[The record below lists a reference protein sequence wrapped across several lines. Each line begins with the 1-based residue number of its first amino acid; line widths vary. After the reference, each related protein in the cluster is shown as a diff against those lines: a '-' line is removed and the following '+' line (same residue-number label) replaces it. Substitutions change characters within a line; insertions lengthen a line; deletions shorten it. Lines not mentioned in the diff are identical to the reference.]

1 MQKLTQTDKVRLLSA
16 IMNLEHK
23 SKVRITPEE
32 YQAMMRLAQAVD
44 APGFVTE
51 YFARKM
57 NTTTK

>member
-1 MQKLTQTDKVRLLSA
+1 MLKLTQTDKARLLSA

-32 YQAMMRLAQAVD
+32 YRAMMRLAQAVN
-44 APGFVTE
+44 APTFVTE

-57 NTTTK
+57 NTAKE